1 MEAAEAISLVT
12 EWILWENLDYP
23 TDGLAA
29 ERFEV
34 GWRVY
39 AADDGD
45 ETDPVALRSMFLVG
59 DTGRVKE
66 VSSSIPPTQAQAEF
80 TAQELAEQHADGGSD
95 GSELLEE
102 LEREIRQAESEGHHG
117 PATD

>member
-23 TDGLAA
+23 TGGLAA

-39 AADDGD
+39 APVDGD
-45 ETDPVALRSMFLVG
+45 EADPAALRSMFLVG
-59 DTGRVKE
+59 DTGRVEE

-80 TAQELAEQHADGGSD
+80 AAQELAEQDTGGGSD
-95 GSELLEE
+95 GSELVEE
-102 LEREIRQAESEGHHG
+102 LERQIRQAESEGEHG
-117 PATD
+117 STTD

>member
-29 ERFEV
+29 ERFDV

-39 AADDGD
+39 ARVAGD
-45 ETDPVALRSMFLVG
+45 EADPVAVRSIFLVG
-59 DTGRVKE
+59 DSGRVAE
-66 VSSSIPPTQAQAEF
+66 VSSSIPPTQAQDEF
-80 TAQELAEQHADGGSD
+80 AAQELAEQHTDSGSD
-95 GSELLEE
+95 GSEVLKE
-102 LEREIRQAESEGHHG
+102 LERQIRQAESEGDHG
-117 PATD
+117 STTD

>member
-23 TDGLAA
+23 TDALDA

-39 AADDGD
+39 APVDGL
-45 ETDPVALRSMFLVG
+45 PVFLVG
-59 DTGRVKE
+59 DTGRIEE
-66 VSSSIPPTQAQAEF
+66 VSSSIPPKQAQAEF
-80 TAQELAEQHADGGSD
+80 AAQELIETGSD

-102 LEREIRQAESEGHHG
+102 LERQIRQAESEGPSG
-117 PATD
+117 EGG